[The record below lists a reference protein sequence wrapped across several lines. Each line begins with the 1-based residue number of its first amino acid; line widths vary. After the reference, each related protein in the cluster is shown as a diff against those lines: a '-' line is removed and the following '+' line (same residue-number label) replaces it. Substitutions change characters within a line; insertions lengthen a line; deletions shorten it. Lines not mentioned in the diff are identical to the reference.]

1 VSNGNKKLAIT
12 LSKVAFCKI
21 VKNTFSDGPQN
32 ITLRGESVVV
42 IISKTQY
49 DSLVKPHP
57 TFVKFMQKSPLVDIK
72 LDLKRNPSPTRNVE
86 L

>member
-1 VSNGNKKLAIT
+1 MAINSWQ
-12 LSKVAFCKI
+12 LQEAKSHFDEI
-21 VKNTFSDGPQN
+21 IKNAISDGPQN

-57 TFVKFMQKSPLVDIK
+57 SFVKFMQKSPLVDIK